1 MFPPCEKV
9 FTALRLTPY
18 ADTKAVILGQD
29 PYHGEGEA
37 HGLCFSVCPGVPIP
51 PSLRKIRREL
61 EADVNVQPPDHGSLE
76 QWARRGVLLVN
87 AVLTVREGEPG
98 SHRHKGWEMFT
109 DAVMRVVAEKTPPAL
124 FLLWGTEAQKKA
136 MTALAD
142 APPKMIIESPH
153 PMARSPKSFLGSKPF
168 SRANSALVAD
178 GRAEIDWSL
187 DGTAPEPD
195 DR

>member
-29 PYHGEGEA
+29 PYHCEGEA
-37 HGLCFSVCPGVPIP
+37 HGLSFSVCPGVPIP
-51 PSLRKIRREL
+51 PSLRKIRGEL

-124 FLLWGTEAQKKA
+124 FLPLGHGSPE
-136 MTALAD
+136 
-142 APPKMIIESPH
+142 ESNDG
-153 PMARSPKSFLGSKPF
+153 ARRRTS
-168 SRANSALVAD
+168 
-178 GRAEIDWSL
+178 
-187 DGTAPEPD
+187 
-195 DR
+195 